1 MSSVSYFRAKRKRL
15 QERSCKGVLARERK
29 RMAEATAATVVGV
42 VKFSGTMFGGDHEIL
57 CLNRDGEKHIM
68 LDIDGRP
75 HRPTTYR
82 GVLRLLARRLVR
94 NGKQKRN
101 KYQKA

>member
-1 MSSVSYFRAKRKRL
+1 MASVNYYKARRQRL
-15 QERSCKGVLARERK
+15 KERSRKGVLARERK

-42 VKFSGTMFGGDHEIL
+42 VRFSGTMFGGDHEIL

-75 HRPTTYR
+75 HKPTTYR
-82 GVLRLLARRLVR
+82 GMLRLLARRLT
-94 NGKQKRN
+94 KCKR
-101 KYQKA
+101 